1 MVYFFPP
8 ELPGDCGLIHRK
20 PKYVTEYLGK
30 KLYVTS
36 GVQGV
41 TAISKIF
48 FFFLFL
54 RILFSDILINSC
66 EKEIMIREVVTCPE

>member
-48 FFFLFL
+48 FFFSL
-54 RILFSDILINSC
+54 
-66 EKEIMIREVVTCPE
+66 P